1 MIFFCKMHGIILV
14 LGKLEYILREHIA
27 FKCITMSL
35 MWSSSEPICC
45 TLTITCTNTEE
56 WFLIA
61 SAKLIKDMSRY
72 WDTPRWWTCVARL
85 LFRLSTCVC
94 VDHDRVHNVFLYW
107 EIFSKLDFKQ
117 TWVHLMRCWSGVQVC
132 DHKTGWRG
140 FRANDIDAR
149 NCFVEVSSWCGDEW
163 FRSPVMLKMRVITGI
178 PAILAF
184 QCDSAKNLNPKD
196 WIGFM
201 YTVTY
206 SPHLHFYF
214 SFHVFQ

>member
-1 MIFFCKMHGIILV
+1 MYHYVSNVIVLRANLLHTHHHTHKHRRMISHSQCKTHKGYVSLLGYSKTMELCSTLV
-14 LGKLEYILREHIA
+14 IQTKYMCA
-27 FKCITMSL
+27 
-35 MWSSSEPICC
+35 
-45 TLTITCTNTEE
+45 
-56 WFLIA
+56 
-61 SAKLIKDMSRY
+61 
-72 WDTPRWWTCVARL
+72 
-85 LFRLSTCVC
+85 CVC

-140 FRANDIDAR
+140 FRANDIDAL
-149 NCFVEVSSWCGDEW
+149 NCFVEVSSWRGDEW